1 MMVKQKTAKRAS
13 TRARRGKAARPRRSP
28 APGRTRAFELMVAG
42 FAHDV
47 RTPLTG
53 ILAAAELLAS
63 AELGERER
71 RWVAALISSARHLEA
86 LTTLVVDGV
95 RLTGHDLALRRDPF
109 DPRELAKDA
118 GASLVM
124 RVEAAGLTCRVSV
137 SSELPSRVTGDA
149 VRLRAALENL
159 IENGVK
165 FTKQG
170 EVTLAVTGQDL
181 SRGRA
186 RLSFAVT
193 DSGIGMS
200 RAEMQGLFR
209 PFAQASEKVAQRF
222 GGAGLGLALVKRL
235 AKAMGGDLTVTSR
248 RGRGSTFT
256 LSAVL
261 PKASA

>member
-1 MMVKQKTAKRAS
+1 MAKQRTAKRAPV
-13 TRARRGKAARPRRSP
+13 RARRGNAARPRR
-28 APGRTRAFELMVAG
+28 APQSARTRAVELMVAG
-42 FAHDV
+42 LAHDV

-53 ILAAAELLAS
+53 ILAASELLAS
-63 AELGERER
+63 AELGEREQ
-71 RWVAALISSARHLEA
+71 RWVAALISSAKHLEA

-95 RLTGHDLALRRDPF
+95 RLSGRDLVLRHDPF
-109 DPRELAKDA
+109 DPRELAQDA
-118 GASLVM
+118 GASLAA
-124 RVEAAGLTCRVSV
+124 RVEAAKLAGRLDVAAD
-137 SSELPSRVTGDA
+137 LPGHVIGDA

-170 EVTLAVTGQDL
+170 EVSLGVTSQNL
-181 SRGRA
+181 TRGRV

-200 RAEMQGLFR
+200 PAEMQGLFR
-209 PFAQASEKVAQRF
+209 PFTQASEVIAQRF

-235 AKAMGGDLTVTSR
+235 AKAMGGDLKVASR

-256 LSAVL
+256 LSVVV
-261 PKASA
+261 PKEST

>member
-1 MMVKQKTAKRAS
+1 MAKQKTAKRAPA
-13 TRARRGKAARPRRSP
+13 RARRGKTARPRR
-28 APGRTRAFELMVAG
+28 APQSARTRAFELTVAG

-53 ILAAAELLAS
+53 ILAAAELLAG
-63 AELGERER
+63 AGLGEREQ

-86 LTTLVVDGV
+86 LTTLVVDAV
-95 RLTGHDLALRRDPF
+95 RLAGRDLVLRRDFF
-109 DPRELAKDA
+109 DPRELAWDA
-118 GASLVM
+118 STSLAA
-124 RVEAAGLTCRVSV
+124 RVEAAGLACGLDV
-137 SSELPSRVTGDA
+137 SSDLPNRVIGDA

-170 EVTLAVTGQDL
+170 QVSLGVTSQDL
-181 SRGRA
+181 PRGRV

-209 PFAQASEKVAQRF
+209 PFTQASEKVAQRF
-222 GGAGLGLALVKRL
+222 GGSGLGLALVKRV
-235 AKAMGGDLTVTSR
+235 AKAMGGDLKVASQ
-248 RGRGSTFT
+248 RGHGSTFT
-256 LSAVL
+256 LSVVV
-261 PKASA
+261 PKEST

>member
-1 MMVKQKTAKRAS
+1 MAKQKTAKRAPA
-13 TRARRGKAARPRRSP
+13 RARGGKAARPRGAS
-28 APGRTRAFELMVAG
+28 ASARTRAFELMVAG

-63 AELGERER
+63 AELGEREQ

-86 LTTLVVDGV
+86 LTTLVVDAV
-95 RLTGHDLALRRDPF
+95 RLAGRDLVLRRDPF
-109 DPRELAKDA
+109 DPRELAQDV
-118 GASLVM
+118 GASLAA
-124 RVEAAGLTCRVSV
+124 RVDAAGLASRVDL
-137 SSELPSRVTGDA
+137 SSDLPSRVIGDP

-170 EVTLAVTGQDL
+170 EVTLSVTAQDL
-181 SRGRA
+181 ARGRV

-209 PFAQASEKVAQRF
+209 PFTQASEEVAQRF

-235 AKAMGGDLTVTSR
+235 AKAMGGDLKVASR
-248 RGRGSTFT
+248 RDSGSTFT
-256 LSAVL
+256 LSVVV
-261 PKASA
+261 PKGSG

>member
-1 MMVKQKTAKRAS
+1 
-13 TRARRGKAARPRRSP
+13 
-28 APGRTRAFELMVAG
+28 MVAG

-53 ILAAAELLAS
+53 ILAASELLAS

-86 LTTLVVDGV
+86 LTTLVVDAV
-95 RLTGHDLALRRDPF
+95 RLAGRDLVLRSDPF
-109 DPRELAKDA
+109 DPAELAQDA
-118 GASLVM
+118 GASLAA
-124 RVEAAGLTCRVSV
+124 RVEAAGLTCRVDVASD
-137 SSELPSRVTGDA
+137 LPSRVIGDA

-181 SRGRA
+181 PRNRV
-186 RLSFAVT
+186 RLSFAVS

-200 RAEMQGLFR
+200 SAEMQGLFR
-209 PFAQASEKVAQRF
+209 PFTQASEKVAQRF
-222 GGAGLGLALVKRL
+222 GGAGLGLALVKRV
-235 AKAMGGDLTVTSR
+235 ANAMGGDLTVASR
-248 RGRGSTFT
+248 RGAGSTFT
-256 LSAVL
+256 LSVVV
-261 PKASA
+261 PTESSG

>member
-1 MMVKQKTAKRAS
+1 MAKRKTAKRAPV
-13 TRARRGKAARPRRSP
+13 RAQRDRAARPRR
-28 APGRTRAFELMVAG
+28 APQSGRTRAFELMVAG

-53 ILAAAELLAS
+53 ILAGAELLGS
-63 AELGERER
+63 VELGERER
-71 RWVAALISSARHLEA
+71 RWVAALTSSAKHLEA
-86 LTTLVVDGV
+86 LTTLVLDAV
-95 RLTGHDLALRRDPF
+95 RLSGRGLVLRHDPF
-109 DPRELAKDA
+109 DPRELARDA
-118 GASLVM
+118 GVSLAA
-124 RVEAAGLTCRVSV
+124 RAEAAGLACRIEVSPD
-137 SSELPSRVTGDA
+137 LPSRLIGDA

-170 EVTLAVTGQDL
+170 EVTLAVTAQDL
-181 SRGRA
+181 PRGRVQ
-186 RLSFAVT
+186 LSFVVA

-235 AKAMGGDLTVTSR
+235 AKAMGGDLTVASR
-248 RGRGSTFT
+248 RGDGSTFT
-256 LSAVL
+256 LSVVV
-261 PKASA
+261 PKGSV